1 MLLGFEISAE
11 QLKARLDA
19 GEEMLVLD
27 VRDLSEYS
35 IAHIRGAKLTPLVSL
50 ETRLEALAEWQHKAV
65 VIYCHKGEDSMK
77 AMELLKDH
85 GFTDLKILEGGIDAW
100 CARIEPHQP
109 RYGQEEQGGGCG

>member
-19 GEEMLVLD
+19 GEELLVLD

-35 IAHIRGAKLTPLVSL
+35 IANIRGAKLTPLVSL
-50 ETRLEALAEWQHKAV
+50 PTRLDALAEWRHKPV
-65 VIYCHKGEDSMK
+65 VIYCHKGEDSMR
-77 AMELLKDH
+77 AMELLKDG

-100 CARIEPHQP
+100 CERIEPHQA
-109 RYGQEEQGGGCG
+109 RYGQSEGEGGCG